1 MYIIPIIICVVLVA
15 LDQITKWFVL
25 KMLVPVGSVTIIDGF
40 FNLTYVENRG
50 AAFGFLSGAKWLFV
64 LIALIVL
71 IAGCFYYKKIA
82 MDKDKLWLKV
92 SMVMIASG
100 AVGNVIDRLLRGYVV
115 DFLDF
120 IIFGYNFPVF
130 NVADILVVLGTMLF
144 AGGII
149 VFGEGEKE

>member
-1 MYIIPIIICVVLVA
+1 MYVIPIIICVMLVA
-15 LDQITKWFVL
+15 LDQITKWMVL
-25 KMLVPVGSVTIIDGF
+25 KMLVPVGSIKIINGF

-64 LIALIVL
+64 LIALVVL
-71 IAGCFYYKKIA
+71 IAGCVYYKKIA
-82 MDKDKLWLKV
+82 ADKDKLWLKV

-100 AVGNVIDRLLRGYVV
+100 AIGNVIDRVLRGYVV